1 MYPGF
6 GSFRGIGATRLS
18 QLELNQPGTWLKQMG
33 SCRAKTGLWVY
44 FRFLAL
50 HLLPDANS
58 FRNLFT
64 QLIPKS
70 QVGGLWACLSRI
82 CSQKR
87 HRCTFADGMT
97 PKSIRIAQYPWSKM
111 GWPIRIAGNQQDWW
125 SELSKDQSFLWFI
138 MSLCHHVVRCCSLSI
153 MSFWIQSDFA
163 ECRAFQDSARRP
175 RCPHVRL
182 RHPWRCQVPS
192 GPRCFFWYETKV
204 FKSSTNI

>member
-1 MYPGF
+1 MQDVCGQKTKNIFIILHMYPGF
-6 GSFRGIGATRLS
+6 GSFRGMGATRLS
-18 QLELNQPGTWLKQMG
+18 QLELNQPVTWLKQMG

-70 QVGGLWACLSRI
+70 QVGGLWACLLRI

-111 GWPIRIAGNQQDWW
+111 G
-125 SELSKDQSFLWFI
+125 
-138 MSLCHHVVRCCSLSI
+138 
-153 MSFWIQSDFA
+153 
-163 ECRAFQDSARRP
+163 
-175 RCPHVRL
+175 
-182 RHPWRCQVPS
+182 
-192 GPRCFFWYETKV
+192 
-204 FKSSTNI
+204 